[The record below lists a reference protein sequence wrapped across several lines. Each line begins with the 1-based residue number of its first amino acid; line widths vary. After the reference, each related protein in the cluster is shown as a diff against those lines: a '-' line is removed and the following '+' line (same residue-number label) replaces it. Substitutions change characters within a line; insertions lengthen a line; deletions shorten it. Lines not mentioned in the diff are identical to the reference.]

1 MGVATIKVKILPG
14 YTGPIGNRA
23 VTVADVTLVSPS
35 NAGTYPAGGFALAAG
50 GSNSAGLASGGFG
63 LRGFDCG
70 ISGGMVSQGG
80 NYTAVLQNKNTSPSA
95 GGNPQTIYLRLIV
108 LATGV
113 EVMAGAAVTAD
124 VIRVA
129 FLGG

>member
-1 MGVATIKVKILPG
+1 MAAATTKVKILSG

-23 VTVADVTLVSPS
+23 VTVADITLVSPG
-35 NAGTYPAGGFALAAG
+35 NAGTYPAGGFPLAAG
-50 GSNSAGLASGGFG
+50 GSNSTGLASGGFG
-63 LRGFDCG
+63 LRGFDCA

-80 NYTAVLQNKNTSPSA
+80 NYTAVIQNKNASPSA
-95 GGNPQTIYLRLIV
+95 GGNPQTMYLRLIV
-108 LATGV
+108 LATGL
-113 EVMAGAAVTAD
+113 EVATNAGVTAD